1 MIIQSKYTKIFY
13 SKDLTRQKY
22 DELHDFAVLIQSHKN
37 TVSQYVNDNLLHFL
51 EYNKFQFLKEMRE
64 RYKDVIP
71 SSFDAQLYTQ
81 VFTCYQNKFD
91 AIQRN
96 LTFETVTFKGFESYK
111 HNTKKHKKGDLKKVV
126 LDKKQTPLSSC
137 LTYLARYG
145 NDNTIDYISS
155 NISNCGENKREFYNN
170 VLRCCDKFGFE
181 RLLNLALSKRKR
193 VVKHYSE
200 HPIEFKSL
208 TFSGRCRKK
217 RIIDYNSRFSSK
229 INSFVSLSGIGRK
242 SFDIPV
248 TFNKGWHGNM
258 KDYRKDNPDY
268 EYTLTFNEKEHQVN
282 IHLCKDGERYI
293 PQVNG
298 NTIGI
303 DVNCKH
309 NLFSLSDE
317 TTYDYDRKL
326 VNDFCKISI
335 EIDKLKE
342 KNKEYK
348 VGKRKQQKLNTLKS
362 KMIKSE
368 QQLIANM
375 CKALQSQGVGHIV
388 MEDLDNGFGKCYVK
402 DKDNEDIN
410 YNRKVKFIGLS
421 SLKQEVEHIARKYDI
436 AVSTVQ
442 ASYTSKM
449 CPMCGCIEDENRPN
463 QETFECVECGHKD
476 NADFNAAKNIRN
488 RVLVTVLRESLLKQL
503 DNGAFEPRKLKRE
516 KVKEVLLSF
525 RSNLQETARS
535 EHNKIKIN
543 TFDYV

>member
-1 MIIQSKYTKIFY
+1 MIIQSKYAKIFH
-13 SKDLTRQKY
+13 SNGLTRQKY
-22 DELHDFAVLIQSHKN
+22 DELHDFAVLIRNHKN

-64 RYKDVIP
+64 CYKDVIP

-91 AIQRN
+91 AIQRK
-96 LTFETVTFKGFESYK
+96 LTFEVKTFQGFDYYK
-111 HNTKKHKKGDLKKVV
+111 RKTKKHDKGDLKKVV
-126 LDKKQTPLSSC
+126 FITRKTALSIT

-145 NDNTIDYISS
+145 NAETFNYIKNRIESVD
-155 NISNCGENKREFYNN
+155 EKQKAFYQGI
-170 VLRCCDKFGFE
+170 LDCCNKFGFE
-181 RLLNLALSKRKR
+181 RLLNLALSRRKK
-193 VVKHYSE
+193 VVQHYSE
-200 HPIEFKSL
+200 YPIEFNSL
-208 TFSGRCRKK
+208 TFSGRCRKTK
-217 RIIDYNSRFSSK
+217 IIDYNSRFGSV
-229 INSFVSLSGIGRK
+229 INSFVSLSGVGRK
-242 SFDIPV
+242 SFDIPI

-258 KDYRKDNPDY
+258 KDYRKNNPDY
-268 EYTLTFNEKEHQVN
+268 EYTLTFDEKSRQVN
-282 IHLCKDGERYI
+282 VHLCKDGERYI
-293 PQVNG
+293 PQVHG
-298 NTIGI
+298 ETIGI

-317 TTYDYDRKL
+317 TTYDYNRKL
-326 VNDFCKISI
+326 VNDFCKLSL

-342 KNKEYK
+342 DKTYV
-348 VGKRKQQKLNTLKS
+348 VGKRRQRKLDVMKT
-362 KMIKSE
+362 KMVKSE
-368 QQLIANM
+368 QQLIATM
-375 CKALQSQGVGHIV
+375 CKTLQSQGIGHIV

-410 YNRKVKFIGLS
+410 YNRKVKFLGLS

-449 CPMCGCIEDENRPN
+449 CPVCGCMEDENRPN
-463 QETFECVECGHKD
+463 QETFECIECGHRD

-488 RVLVTVLRESLLKQL
+488 RVLATVLQESLLKQL
-503 DNGAFEPRKLKRE
+503 DNGAFEPKKLKRE

-525 RSNLQETARS
+525 RRSLQAVGGECTNCS
-535 EHNKIKIN
+535 VT

>member
-1 MIIQSKYTKIFY
+1 MIIQSKYTKIFN
-13 SKDLTRQKY
+13 SKDLTRHKY
-22 DELHDFAVLIQSHKN
+22 DELHDFAVLIQNHKN
-37 TVSQYVNDNLLHFL
+37 IVSQYVNDNLLHFL
-51 EYNKFQFLKEMRE
+51 EYNKFQFLKEIRE
-64 RYKDVIP
+64 RFKGIIP

-81 VFTCYQNKFD
+81 VFTCYQTKFD
-91 AIQRN
+91 VIQRK
-96 LTFETVTFKGFESYK
+96 LVFETSAFKGFEFYK
-111 HNTKKHKKGDLKKVV
+111 RDTKKHNKGDLKKVIV
-126 LDKKQTPLSSC
+126 EKKQTPLSNC

-145 NDNTIDYISS
+145 NENTFQYINS
-155 NISNCGENKREFYNN
+155 NISKCDEKKREFYNN
-170 VLRCCDKFGFE
+170 ILRYCNKFGFE
-181 RLLNLALSKRKR
+181 RLYNLALSKRKR
-193 VVKHYSE
+193 IVKHYSE
-200 HPIEFKSL
+200 SPIVFKSL
-208 TFSGRCRKK
+208 TFSGRCRKT
-217 RIIDYNSRFSSK
+217 RIIDYNHRFGSV

-258 KDYRKDNPDY
+258 NDYKKNNPDY
-268 EYTLTFNEKEHQVN
+268 EYTITFNEKEHQVN

-293 PQVNG
+293 PKAKG

-326 VNDFCKISI
+326 VNDFCKLSI
-335 EIDKLKE
+335 EIDKLKG

-348 VGKRKQQKLNTLKS
+348 VGKRKQQKLDTLKS

-368 QQLIANM
+368 QQLISTM
-375 CKALQSQGVGHIV
+375 CKTLQSQGIGHIV
-388 MEDLDNGFGKCYVK
+388 MEDLYNGFGKCYVK
-402 DKDNEDIN
+402 DKDNVDIN
-410 YNRKVKFIGLS
+410 YNRKVKFLGFS

-449 CPMCGCIEDENRPN
+449 CPICGCIEDENRPN
-463 QETFECVECGHKD
+463 QETFECIECGYKD

-488 RVLVTVLRESLLKQL
+488 RVFVTVLRESLLKQM

-525 RSNLQETARS
+525 RRNLQENARS
-535 EHNKIKIN
+535 ECIESGHP
-543 TFDYV
+543 TFDYI

>member
-1 MIIQSKYTKIFY
+1 MIIQSKYTKIFH
-13 SKDLTRQKY
+13 SNGLTRQKY
-22 DELHDFAVLIQSHKN
+22 DELHDFAVLIQNHKN
-37 TVSQYVNDNLLHFL
+37 IVSEYVNQNLLHFL

-64 RYKDVIP
+64 RFKDVMP
-71 SSFDAQLYTQ
+71 SSFDKQLYIQ

-91 AIQRN
+91 AIQKR
-96 LTFETVTFKGFESYK
+96 LKFESVTFKGFEFYK
-111 HNTKKHKKGDLKKVV
+111 RDTKKYKKGDLKKVV
-126 LDKKQTPLSSC
+126 IDKKQTPLSNC

-145 NDNTIDYISS
+145 NENTINYIGS
-155 NISNCGENKREFYNN
+155 NINKCDEKKREFYSNI
-170 VLRCCDKFGFE
+170 LRCCEKYGFE
-181 RLLNLALSKRKR
+181 RLYNLALSKRKR
-193 VVKHYSE
+193 IVKHYSE
-200 HPIEFKSL
+200 YPIEFKSL
-208 TFSGRCRKK
+208 TFSGRCRKTK
-217 RIIDYNSRFSSK
+217 IIDYNHRFGSV
-229 INSFVSLSGIGRK
+229 INSFISLSGIGRK
-242 SFDIPV
+242 SFDIPIS
-248 TFNKGWHGNM
+248 FNKGWHGNM
-258 KDYRKDNPDY
+258 KDYRKKNPDY
-268 EYTLTFNEKEHQVN
+268 EYTLAFNEKEHQVS

-298 NTIGI
+298 RTVGI

-326 VNDFCKISI
+326 VNDFCKLSL

-348 VGKRKQQKLNTLKS
+348 VGKRKQQKLDTLKS

-368 QQLIANM
+368 QQIIADM
-375 CKALQSQGVGHIV
+375 CKTLQSQGVGHIV
-388 MEDLDNGFGKCYVK
+388 MEDLNNGFGKCYVK

-410 YNRKVKFIGLS
+410 YNRKVKFLGLS

-463 QETFECVECGHKD
+463 QETFVCIECGYRD

-488 RVLVTVLRESLLKQL
+488 RVLVTVLREMLLKQM

-525 RSNLQETARS
+525 RRNLQNVGSEYTKSGVTA
-535 EHNKIKIN
+535 
-543 TFDYV
+543 FDYI

>member
-1 MIIQSKYTKIFY
+1 MIIQSKYTKIFH
-13 SKDLTRQKY
+13 SKDLTHQKY
-22 DELHDFAVLIQSHKN
+22 DELHDFAVLIQNHKN
-37 TVSQYVNDNLLHFL
+37 TVSQYVNDNILHFL
-51 EYNKFQFLKEMRE
+51 EYNKFQFLKVMRE
-64 RYKDVIP
+64 HFKEVIP

-91 AIQRN
+91 AIQRK
-96 LTFETVTFKGFESYK
+96 LVFEIVTFKGFEFYK
-111 HNTKKHKKGDLKKVV
+111 RDTKKHKKGDLKKVV
-126 LDKKQTPLSSC
+126 FDKKQTSLSNC

-145 NDNTIDYISS
+145 NENTIDYIND
-155 NISNCGENKREFYNN
+155 NISKCDEKKREFYSNI
-170 VLRCCDKFGFE
+170 LRCCNKFGFE
-181 RLLNLALSKRKR
+181 RLYNLALSKRKR
-193 VVKHYSE
+193 IVKHYSE

-208 TFSGRCRKK
+208 TFSGRCRKT
-217 RIIDYNSRFSSK
+217 RIINYNSKFGSK
-229 INSFVSLSGIGRK
+229 INSFISLSGIGRK

-258 KDYRKDNPDY
+258 KDYRKKNPDY
-268 EYTLTFNEKEHQVN
+268 EYTIAFNEKEHQVN

-293 PQVNG
+293 PQANG

-326 VNDFCKISI
+326 VNDFCKLSL

-348 VGKRKQQKLNTLKS
+348 VSKRKQQKLDMLKS

-368 QQLIANM
+368 QQLIADM
-375 CKALQSQGVGHIV
+375 CKTLHSKGVGHIV

-410 YNRKVKFIGLS
+410 YNRKVKFLGLS

-449 CPMCGCIEDENRPN
+449 CPICGCIEDENRPN
-463 QETFECVECGHKD
+463 QETFECVECGYKD

-488 RVLVTVLRESLLKQL
+488 RVLVTVLQESLLKQL

-525 RSNLQETARS
+525 RRSLQNVGGECTES
-535 EHNKIKIN
+535 SVT
-543 TFDYV
+543 TFNYV